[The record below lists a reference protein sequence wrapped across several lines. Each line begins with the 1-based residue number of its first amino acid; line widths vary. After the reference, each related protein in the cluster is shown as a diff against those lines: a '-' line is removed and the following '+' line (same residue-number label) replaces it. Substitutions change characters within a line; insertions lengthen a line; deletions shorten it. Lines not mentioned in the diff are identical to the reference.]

1 MSDISSVV
9 RALGGYWKNGQGQAP
24 CPICQPEQ
32 RPDQNALSFNIKE
45 GKLLLHCFKSGCEFT
60 DLLDVLQFSE
70 PETCENLKPRWCEV
84 GAPSFTASDNVKRAR
99 AIWRNARP
107 IKGTLA
113 ESYLRNRGITCDLPS
128 SLRFMPNLFH
138 APSAQHLPAMVANVQ
153 PVGGLHR
160 TFLNGQGGRLVCSA
174 KMMLGSCAGG
184 AVRLSDGRDKLVVC
198 EGIETGL
205 SLMSGMLSGSSVVW
219 SCLSTSGMKS
229 LRLPQG
235 FRKLVIATDGDP
247 AGGNAGQVLM
257 RRAMALGWEVSIL
270 PAPCGKDWNDVLM
283 LRGGAQ

>member
-9 RALGGYWKNGQGQAP
+9 QALGGYWKNGQGQAP

-45 GKLLLHCFKSGCEFT
+45 GRLLLHCFKSGCEFA
-60 DLLDVLQFSE
+60 DLLEVLQLSE
-70 PETCENLKPRWCEV
+70 PETSESLKPRWCEV
-84 GAPSFTASDNVKRAR
+84 GAPSFTASENVKRAR

-138 APSAQHLPAMVANVQ
+138 APSAQHLPAMIANVQ
-153 PVGGLHR
+153 SVGGVHR

-198 EGIETGL
+198 EGLETGL
-205 SLMSGMLSGSSVVW
+205 SLMSGMLSGSLAVW
-219 SCLSTSGMKS
+219 SCLSTSGMKA

-235 FRKLVIATDGDP
+235 FHKMTIATDGDA
-247 AGGNAGQVLM
+247 AGYEAGQVLAN
-257 RRAMALGWEVSIL
+257 RAAALGLCVSLL
-270 PAPCGKDWNDVLM
+270 PAPEGLDWNDVLVK
-283 LRGGAQ
+283 RGKA